1 MKQPHPWSPASAL
14 VAGLL
19 VCSSLLNCQA
29 AEPDVRS
36 LTILHTSDL
45 HARFLPDS
53 QGRGGFAELAT
64 AIKQEKAKAPDSTLV
79 LHAGDFVQGTPV
91 STIFEGVPVW
101 EVANHLGF
109 DANTLGNHEF
119 DYGWRRILDF
129 LDKAGF
135 PTVTANLVNNE
146 GRLLTGQPHVIREIG
161 GIRVAII
168 GALTADLPKLTK
180 TDFRGPWRSLPVAK
194 TAQHYARK
202 LRDRADLF
210 VLLSHTFDYEDD
222 EVLQSAPDV
231 NVIIAGHNHGGQDEP
246 KDVEGRVCVK
256 VRAYGRELGRLDLRV
271 DIPNKRVVSY
281 EWKRL
286 PIDAGRYPPDAAVA
300 KAVEH
305 WEAKVS
311 EVVDVSIGESK
322 QRLESR
328 QLKPLIEHLM
338 AEAVGADFAY
348 MNRGGIRDGLPEGR
362 ILARHIWNILPFG
375 NTIFHGRMYG
385 KDLPEEVTKDHRV
398 DPQREYTVATNSF
411 IGEQWRERGL
421 NLPNEGP
428 RIRDVLIGWVKKQGV
443 VSTPLPSRAVGASR

>member
-1 MKQPHPWSPASAL
+1 MKQPHPSTPAPAL

-19 VCSSLLNCQA
+19 ICSWLVNCQA
-29 AEPDVRS
+29 ADPDIHS

-53 QGRGGFAELAT
+53 QGRGGFAQLAT

-119 DYGWRRILDF
+119 DYGWPRILDF
-129 LDKAGF
+129 LEKAGF
-135 PTVTANLVNNE
+135 PTVTANLVNGE
-146 GRLLTGQPHVIREIG
+146 GRLLTGQPHVIREVG

-168 GALTADLPKLTK
+168 GAITADLSKLTK
-180 TDFRGPWRSLPVAK
+180 TDFRGPWRALPVAK
-194 TAQHYARK
+194 TAQRYARE
-202 LRDRADLF
+202 LRGRADLF

-246 KDVEGRVCVK
+246 KEVEGRVCVK

-271 DIPNKRVVSY
+271 DIPNKQVVSY

-286 PIDAGRYPPDAAVA
+286 PIDAGRYPPDEAVA

-311 EVVDVSIGESK
+311 EVVDVPIGESK
-322 QRLESR
+322 QRLGSR
-328 QLKPLIEHLM
+328 QLKPLIEQMM
-338 AEAVGADFAY
+338 AEAVGADLAY
-348 MNRGGIRDGLPEGR
+348 MPRGSIRDSLPEGQ
-362 ILARHIWNILPFG
+362 ILVRHVWNILPFG
-375 NTIFHGRMYG
+375 NTIMVGRFRG
-385 KDLPEEVTKDHRV
+385 KDLPSEVLVGRSV
-398 DPQREYTVATNSF
+398 DPTRDYTLATIRFTAEKWQERELRFT
-411 IGEQWRERGL
+411 R
-421 NLPNEGP
+421 EGP
-428 RIRDVLIGWVKKQGV
+428 LLRDVFIDWIKSKNSAILH
-443 VSTPLPSRAVGASR
+443 